1 TAASLV
7 GVAACASEGLHLVAD
22 IFCKTVQKAIG
33 ATQYVVDSQSLNN
46 FYKYLERPTFSDRI
60 ERIVSQA
67 LGTLVSAF
75 GILQVIRERWVLS
88 QHASLGN
95 SRPPLKPTDKAKGT
109 TTSSTTAASVGAPV
123 HPSAAESSTT
133 TPHLH
138 SSPAKPLVAEPS
150 TASSTTPPE
159 IPVAG
164 GSTTTPDQPPSSAK
178 PFVAEPSTTSPTT
191 APENSITGDPIA
203 APLVRNVG
211 FSASVASPSVT
222 PPPAPTAGKQPTTST
237 TASPAPSANGVA
249 RALTALH
256 NFFGAST
263 PATPPVAKG
272 SADSSTAKDQSAK
285 IPPPPPP
292 PPPFPPSLTSEPGP
306 NTPSQHL
313 VSPAAKKDTSRSD
326 ASSEKRTNMKESFR
340 IVGGVKRKQFTFE
353 MLPKTDAEKKQ
364 DSRRKAIGTAKAT
377 DIKFVAARD
386 CFYVKNCKKVTI
398 HDLEKNGLQVH
409 HANRQLTLDVLIQ
422 QLLHALPEKDYKF
435 EIKTKDHP
443 DNDFLV
449 TIKKVAD
456 GTVQEVEL
464 KFLEDCKDEEKSD
477 SEVVESKPPKTRQSI
492 VGESDDTEDFTDSED
507 DESVQSVVGE
517 S

>member
-1 TAASLV
+1 MTAASLV

-22 IFCKTVQKAIG
+22 IFCKTLQKAIG

-95 SRPPLKPTDKAKGT
+95 SRPPLKAADKVKGT
-109 TTSSTTAASVGAPV
+109 TTSSTTAASVVAPV
-123 HPSAAESSTT
+123 HPPEAESSTT
-133 TPHLH
+133 TPLLA
-138 SSPAKPLVAEPS
+138 SSPAKPFVAEPS
-150 TASSTTPPE
+150 TASPTTAPE

-164 GSTTTPDQPPSSAK
+164 GSTTTPDQPL
-178 PFVAEPSTTSPTT
+178 VAEPSTTFPTT
-191 APENSITGDPIA
+191 APENSITGAPIA

-211 FSASVASPSVT
+211 FSDSPAASVASPSVT
-222 PPPAPTAGKQPTTST
+222 LPPAPTAGKQPTPST
-237 TASPAPSANGVA
+237 TASPAPSEKGIA
-249 RALTALH
+249 RAWTAVRNLL
-256 NFFGAST
+256 GTST
-263 PATPPVAKG
+263 SATPPVAKG
-272 SADSSTAKDQSAK
+272 SADSSTAKGQSAK
-285 IPPPPPP
+285 IPSPPPP
-292 PPPFPPSLTSEPGP
+292 PPPFTSEPRL
-306 NTPSQHL
+306 NTPSQPL
-313 VSPAAKKDTSRSD
+313 VSPAAQKETSRSD
-326 ASSEKRTNMKESFR
+326 APSEKRTNMNESFR
-340 IVGGVKRKQFTFE
+340 IVDGVKRKQFTFE
-353 MLPKTDAEKKQ
+353 MLPKTEAEKKQ
-364 DSRRKAIGTAKAT
+364 DSRRKVIGTAKAT
-377 DIKFVAARD
+377 DIRFVAARD

-398 HDLEKNGLQVH
+398 HDLEKSGLQVH
-409 HANRQLTLDVLIQ
+409 HTNRQLHVDVLIQ
-422 QLLHALPEKDYKF
+422 QLLLALPEKDYKF

-443 DNDFLV
+443 DKDFLV

-464 KFLEDCKDEEKSD
+464 KFLDDCKDEEKRDSD
-477 SEVVESKPPKTRQSI
+477 AVESKPSETRRSR
-492 VGESDDTEDFTDSED
+492 VEESDDTEDFTDSDD